1 MRPRVKK
8 HPAIALIEFASIA
21 AGTRATDALTKKAP
35 VHLIRVGS
43 LQPGKFAVL
52 FAGDVAS
59 VEESYIIGLQVGAE
73 TVVDRVLLP
82 DVAVSVYDALEGH
95 VGSWQGETVGIIESS
110 TLAATIAAADAGTK
124 GANVEIVQIRLGD
137 GLGGKGLAHFG
148 GLLAD
153 VEAAIQ
159 IGQDVARREGRTICT
174 AIIPR
179 VDGDVRAALS
189 RSTRFGESN

>member
-1 MRPRVKK
+1 MKE

-21 AGTRATDALTKKAP
+21 TGTRATDALTKKAP

-52 FAGDVAS
+52 FSGDVAS
-59 VEESYIIGLQVGAE
+59 VEDSYITGLQVGAD

-82 DVAVSVYDALEGH
+82 DVAASVYQALLGR
-95 VGSWQGETVGIIESS
+95 VNKWDGETVGVIETS
-110 TLAATIAAADAGTK
+110 TLAATIAAADAGVK
-124 GANVEIVQIRLGD
+124 GANVEMIEIRLGD

-153 VEAAIQ
+153 IEAAIQ
-159 IGQDVARREGRTICT
+159 IGLGAARRDDRTICT
-174 AIIPR
+174 AVIPR
-179 VDGDVRAALS
+179 FDDDVRKALA
-189 RSTRFGESN
+189 RSTRFGEAD

>member
-1 MRPRVKK
+1 MKK
-8 HPAIALIEFASIA
+8 YPAIGLIEYAGIA

-35 VHLIRVGS
+35 VQLIRVGS

-59 VEESYIIGLQVGAE
+59 VEESYITGLQVGAE

-82 DVAVSVYDALEGH
+82 DVAEDVYSALEGR
-95 VGSWQGETVGIIESS
+95 VGSWQGETVGIIETS
-110 TLAATIAAADAGTK
+110 TLAATIAAADAGVK
-124 GANVEIVQIRLGD
+124 GANVEMVQIRLGD
-137 GLGGKGLAHFG
+137 GLGGKGLAYFG

-153 VEAAIQ
+153 IEAAIQ
-159 IGQDVARREGRTICT
+159 IGLDAARREGRTICT

-179 VDGDVRAALS
+179 VDADVRTALR
-189 RSTRFGESN
+189 RSTRFAESD